1 MMWMCRRRSRLGRWV
16 SSSWSIEMLWAFWS
30 WTPLALGQE
39 IQTYGSSWYR
49 SHWGSRLRRPWRCRK
64 GRGQHRL
71 CDLRIGGPPP
81 RVSLLQ
87 GVLWISAFLFLPFLI
102 HRIQHRISFY
112 SAQGAVSGDSEL
124 KLGQWA
130 VWGSANLPQLHLP
143 TDNTE
148 AGVIHLSPS
157 WSSLS
162 GRTYFRRCINWSE
175 QWREVEV
182 V

>member
-1 MMWMCRRRSRLGRWV
+1 MGEFFLVHWDAVGILELNPT
-16 SSSWSIEMLWAFWS
+16 SSWPGDTDFWLFVVQKPLGEAD
-30 WTPLALGQE
+30 WT
-39 IQTYGSSWYR
+39 
-49 SHWGSRLRRPWRCRK
+49 RRPGRCRK

-71 CDLRIGGPPP
+71 CDLRTGGPPP
-81 RVSLLQ
+81 WVSLLQ
-87 GVLWISAFLFLPFLI
+87 GDLWISAFLFLPFLT
-102 HRIQHRISFY
+102 HRNQQPVSFH
-112 SAQGAVSGDSEL
+112 SAQGTVSGDSEL

-143 TDNTE
+143 ADNTE